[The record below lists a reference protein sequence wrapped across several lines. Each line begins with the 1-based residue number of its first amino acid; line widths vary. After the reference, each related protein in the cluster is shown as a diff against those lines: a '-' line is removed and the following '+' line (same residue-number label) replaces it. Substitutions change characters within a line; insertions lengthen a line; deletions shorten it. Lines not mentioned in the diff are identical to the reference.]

1 MKQWTIA
8 CRALFGMKMLDT
20 LVDDALEQPRLNAGF
35 LGLFAASAMLL
46 ASVGLYSLISLVVTA
61 RTREI
66 GVRIALGASSSGIMR
81 LVFAGAGRML
91 AGGIVLGLVLT
102 FAAERVMKSVL
113 FGVSPMDLVTL
124 AAAVAVLGVVS
135 ALAAFLPARRAAA
148 IDPLEAIR
156 TE

>member
-1 MKQWTIA
+1 
-8 CRALFGMKMLDT
+8 
-20 LVDDALEQPRLNAGF
+20 
-35 LGLFAASAMLL
+35 
-46 ASVGLYSLISLVVTA
+46 
-61 RTREI
+61 
-66 GVRIALGASSSGIMR
+66 MR

-91 AGGIVLGLVLT
+91 AGGTVLGLVLT

-124 AAAVAVLGVVS
+124 GAAVAVLGVVS